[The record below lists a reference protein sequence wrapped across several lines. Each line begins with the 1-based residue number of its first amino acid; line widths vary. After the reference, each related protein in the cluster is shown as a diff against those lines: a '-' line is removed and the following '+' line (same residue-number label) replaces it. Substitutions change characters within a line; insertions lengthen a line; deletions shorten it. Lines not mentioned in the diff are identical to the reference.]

1 MQQSYKQDA
10 VLLEIQSGRDYIFPG
25 AFFVVVL
32 TPWGIGDLSFPTR
45 DQTLD
50 PCSGNAES

>member
-25 AFFVVVL
+25 AFFVVVA